1 MTASPARWKRR
12 AAARPDEILDA
23 ALNVFVAAGFDAA
36 RMDDIAA
43 QAGISKA
50 GVYLYFDSKQALLR
64 ALITREVAPIAAQ
77 IAGLAEAGKADPEG
91 ALRAM
96 AAAAMS
102 RLNDPRLFAVPRL
115 MISVSNRFPDI
126 AAQYRTEVVER
137 AASALAGLVAAGTA
151 RGVFRPVDP
160 HLAVRAIIGPVMF
173 AALWRHVLDGADP
186 VLTQTT
192 LEGQLDLLLN
202 GLRA

>member
-23 ALNVFVAAGFDAA
+23 ALDVFVAAGFDAA

-96 AAAAMS
+96 AAAAMN

-115 MISVSNRFPDI
+115 MISVSNRFHDI
-126 AAQYRTEVVER
+126 VAQYRTEVVER

-160 HLAVRAIIGPVMF
+160 QLAVRALIGPVMF
-173 AALWRHVLDGADP
+173 AALWRHVLDGAEP
-186 VLTQTT
+186 VLTQTS

-202 GLRA
+202 GLRP

>member
-50 GVYLYFDSKQALLR
+50 GVYLYFDRKQALLR